1 MIPRTPKSPTL
12 PTDLLVRPSFQ
23 HLQHSMD
30 NAPHAP
36 RLVHYVPLAA
46 LQAYR
51 RFTNVKI

>member
-1 MIPRTPKSPTL
+1 MIQRTPKSPTL

-51 RFTNVKI
+51 RLTNVKI

>member
-1 MIPRTPKSPTL
+1 MIQQTLKSPTL
-12 PTDLLVRPSFQ
+12 PTDLLARPSFQ
-23 HLQHSMD
+23 HLQHGMN

-51 RFTNVKI
+51 RLTNVKI